1 MLNGATLFLGSR
13 FSSSHAGDPGHRGR
27 PKSIPATPISKQT
40 RMDLIRA
47 FNAELVYIRS
57 PFPMGNKGLALKDG
71 KLSPGGEELQ
81 RMIAMLG
88 LAAKPGDPARI
99 TEVLIKNDRI
109 HFEINGGP
117 VRRQKWY
124 QNTSRWEAT
133 GAPPLLRPV
142 IPMPTRARLVC

>member
-1 MLNGATLFLGSR
+1 
-13 FSSSHAGDPGHRGR
+13 
-27 PKSIPATPISKQT
+27 
-40 RMDLIRA
+40 MDLIRA

-99 TEVLIKNDRI
+99 TEVLI
-109 HFEINGGP
+109 
-117 VRRQKWY
+117 
-124 QNTSRWEAT
+124 NTTSI
-133 GAPPLLRPV
+133 APSDPNANPRA
-142 IPMPTRARLVC
+142 ARLLI